1 MRKHILPALGGS
13 LLLLAG
19 AQAAILALGSGRLTA
34 FAAPAELLK
43 GCDDVPEAVVLAQTL
58 QERSLRIERYL
69 QDIES
74 KKAEVAAAE
83 AELTQR
89 LAEIKKS
96 KEFSKNNAT
105 DASKGVTEDVDRL
118 IAVYDQMKPD
128 QAATVLSN
136 LPPEFAAE
144 ILMRVQP
151 ENGARIIASVDPAQA
166 AVLTTYMGARRAR
179 EK

>member
-19 AQAAILALGSGRLTA
+19 AQAATLIASSGQLTA
-34 FAAPAELLK
+34 FAAPAELLQ

-58 QERSLRIERYL
+58 QERSLRIERYM
-69 QDIES
+69 QDIDR
-74 KKAEVAAAE
+74 KKAEVQAAE
-83 AELTQR
+83 ADLARR
-89 LAEIKKS
+89 LIALKKT
-96 KEFSKNNAT
+96 KDMTANNAAG
-105 DASKGVTEDVDRL
+105 ASKDVSEDVDRL

-128 QAATVLSN
+128 QAAIVISN